1 LDRPLVLDGAL
12 AELRKVPAIREA
24 WVVRLT

>member
-1 LDRPLVLDGAL
+1 VLDDAV

-24 WVVRLT
+24 WVVRLS